1 MLPHSLLQAKR
12 DRTAD
17 QTTVNGVPL
26 SRFCFLFSPL
36 FRPAAWKSL
45 LSAAHPACCSRGSMP
60 PSVANATPP
69 APASPPTDAHVSLGL
84 LVAYESMSWCPA
96 PEPAPKKSYA
106 VSAPPDRPPMPER
119 PQVPV
124 LPELPQV
131 PLLTSI
137 LKCPLLMSTLK
148 CPLLTSAHQSLLLVS
163 APESPR
169 SQSTP
174 ESPQESAIRECPPG
188 LLSPQENWVG
198 PHGCLKVCVAKVSQT
213 PLF

>member
-36 FRPAAWKSL
+36 FRPAAWKSP
-45 LSAAHPACCSRGSMP
+45 LSAAHPARCSRGSMP
-60 PSVANATPP
+60 PSIANATPP

-106 VSAPPDRPPMPER
+106 VSAPPECPPMPER
-119 PQVPV
+119 PQVP
-124 LPELPQV
+124 
-131 PLLTSI
+131 LLTST

-148 CPLLTSAHQSLLLVS
+148 CPLLTSARQSLLLIS

-174 ESPQESAIRECPPG
+174 ESPLFASAPPDFYLPKKIG
-188 LLSPQENWVG
+188 WG
-198 PHGCLKVCVAKVSQT
+198 HMAA
-213 PLF
+213 

>member
-1 MLPHSLLQAKR
+1 MASLFP
-12 DRTAD
+12 
-17 QTTVNGVPL
+17 VFV
-26 SRFCFLFSPL
+26 FCFLLYFDRRHGSC
-36 FRPAAWKSL
+36 R
-45 LSAAHPACCSRGSMP
+45 CSQGSMP

-106 VSAPPDRPPMPER
+106 VSAPPERPPMPER
-119 PQVPV
+119 AQVPV

-131 PLLTSI
+131 PLLTS
-137 LKCPLLMSTLK
+137 TLK
-148 CPLLTSAHQSLLLVS
+148 CLLLTSAHQSLLLIS

-174 ESPQESAIRECPPG
+174 ESPHSQSAPKSPLFASAPPG